1 MISYGICLSLSDLL
15 CLVWSLILSLLL
27 PMALFHSFLWL
38 SNNSIMCIHTHFTVF
53 IHASVDGHLG
63 GFHVL
68 TVVNSAAMNIEVHIY
83 FQIIVLSRYMP
94 QSGIT
99 GSYDNS
105 IFYILWNL
113 YTVFYIYISN
123 NSVKGFSFLHTH
135 SNIYYL

>member
-53 IHASVDGHLG
+53 IHASVDGQLG

>member
-1 MISYGICLSLSDLL
+1 
-15 CLVWSLILSLLL
+15 
-27 PMALFHSFLWL
+27 
-38 SNNSIMCIHTHFTVF
+38 MCIHTHFTVF

-63 GFHVL
+63 GFRVL